1 MAPNGKVSII
11 TVNYK
16 QAALTAD
23 FLRSVAS
30 HAAGDNIEVLL
41 VDNGSEAD
49 QAAYFQQIY
58 PGLTYI
64 CSERNLGF
72 AGANNLGIAQ
82 ATGDYLLFLNND
94 TEITAGYVR
103 TMRQELDAHPEIGLL
118 SSLIL
123 YFEDKT
129 MIQYAGYTPMNY
141 CTARNRGI
149 GTMDRDQGQ
158 YDHTT
163 ETTGYAHGAAMMCR
177 RADLGRAGLMPTH
190 YFLYYE
196 ELDWCEQF
204 KRAGLQIGFTGK
216 AKIYHKESMSVGKE
230 SPLKAYFMAR
240 NRWLFIRRNANAGQ
254 ALVFAC
260 YNLLVAMP
268 IAVIR
273 HLLGGRLDLVRATVR
288 GTWWNLANSRTSTR
302 LCLPLGDG

>member
-1 MAPNGKVSII
+1 MASMRKVSII

-16 QAALTAD
+16 QAALTCD
-23 FLRSVAS
+23 FLRSITQ
-30 HAAGDNIEVLL
+30 HAQGEDVEVL
-41 VDNGSEAD
+41 VIDNGSEVD
-49 QAAYFQQIY
+49 QEVYFQEVY
-58 PGLTYI
+58 PGVKYI
-64 CSERNLGF
+64 RSERNLGF

-94 TEITAGYVR
+94 TEITEGYVGA
-103 TMRQELDAHPEIGLL
+103 MRREMDTRPEIGLL

-129 MIQYAGYTPMNY
+129 RIQYAGYTPMNY
-141 CTARNRGI
+141 YTARNRGI
-149 GTMDRDQGQ
+149 GVMDSDQGQ
-158 YDHTT
+158 YNETT
-163 ETTGYAHGAAMMCR
+163 TSTGYAHGAAMMCR
-177 RADLGRAGLMPTH
+177 RADLDRVGLMPVH

-204 KRAGLQIGFTGK
+204 RRAGLQCGFTGK

-240 NRWLFIRRNANAGQ
+240 NRWLFIRRNASKEQ

-260 YNLLVAMP
+260 YNLF
-268 IAVIR
+268 IATPAAILR
-273 HLLGGRLDLVRATVR
+273 SLLRNRLDLVRATAR
-288 GTWWNLANSRTSTR
+288 GTWWNVTNPPTSTR
-302 LCLPLGDG
+302 LGIKLGDG